1 MSAVLSFIAVLALV
15 LVALAAAAAG
25 LAPPFAVVVPYLAVG
40 VFLVGISAR
49 VLRWSRSAVPFRIP
63 TTAGQQ
69 RSLPW
74 IRSAR
79 LDNPASGLGATGRML
94 LEVLTFRSLFRNTRA
109 ELRDDGR
116 LVYSAD
122 KLLWAGA
129 LAFHWSFLVVLVRHY
144 RYFIEPVPAA
154 ITALADLDGFFQ
166 VGVPIVYLTN
176 LVLLAALAFLLFR
189 RLADRRLRYISLPA
203 DYFPLFLLL
212 GIGVTGVLLRYFVKT
227 DITRV
232 KELALSLV
240 ALSPKV
246 PEGLSPLFLAH
257 LLLVSVLF
265 AYFPFSKLSHMAGV
279 FLSPTRNLANT
290 NRIERHVNP
299 WDAPVEVHTYEEWE
313 EEFHDKL
320 VAAGIPLDRE

>member
-15 LVALAAAAAG
+15 VVALVAAAAG
-25 LAPPFAVVVPYLAVG
+25 LAPPFAVVVPYLAVA
-40 VFLVGISAR
+40 VFLVGITLR
-49 VLRWSRSAVPFRIP
+49 VLRWARSAVPFRIP

-79 LDNPASGLGATGRML
+79 LDNPSTGLGTTGRML

-109 ELRDDGR
+109 QLRDDGR

-129 LAFHWSFLVVLVRHY
+129 LAFHWSFLVILLRHY
-144 RYFIEPVPAA
+144 RYFVEPVPAA
-154 ITALADLDGFFQ
+154 IAGLASLDGFFQ
-166 VGVPIVYLTN
+166 VGVPIIYLSN
-176 LVLLAALAFLLFR
+176 LIILAALGFLLLR
-189 RLADRRLRYISLPA
+189 RLLDRRLRYISLPA

-212 GIGVTGVLLRYFVKT
+212 GIAITGVLLRYFVKT
-227 DITRV
+227 DITVV
-232 KELALSLV
+232 KELAISLV
-240 ALSPKV
+240 SLSPKV
-246 PEGLSPLFLAH
+246 PEGLAPLFLAH

-265 AYFPFSKLSHMAGV
+265 AYLPFSKLSHMAGV
-279 FLSPTRNLANT
+279 FLSPTRNLANS
-290 NRIERHVNP
+290 NRAVRHVNP
-299 WDAPVEVHTYEEWE
+299 WDAPVEVHTYQEWE

-320 VAAGIPLDRE
+320 VNAGIPLDRE